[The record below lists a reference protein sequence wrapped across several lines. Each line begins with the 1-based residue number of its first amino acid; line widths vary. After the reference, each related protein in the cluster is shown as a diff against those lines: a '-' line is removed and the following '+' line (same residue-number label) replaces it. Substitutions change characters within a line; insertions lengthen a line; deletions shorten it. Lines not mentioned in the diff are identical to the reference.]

1 MIFRSRDDD
10 ATRRGDGNEATADQL
25 EGLSIKELKALAD
38 KRKVDLT
45 GCTEKGDLV
54 NALVAARVARVD
66 EDDPH
71 ILPDE
76 TRRIHDQE
84 AFDYIQRIVE
94 LFGGYIGERSPLTL
108 EELQNY
114 EWPIKDIVMK
124 FRTAGMRDGA
134 IRTLEEAQ
142 KIYEE
147 IPEDVRRTPEAISD
161 YLWGSKRKD
170 WSHIVAHSNR
180 LFLVYIK
187 KSRVS
192 HSDSDFFHLN
202 LSPNRQI
209 TRPKVEPVIPNLT
222 LRPIL
227 TTRQRTKERAVAG

>member
-1 MIFRSRDDD
+1 M
-10 ATRRGDGNEATADQL
+10 G
-25 EGLSIKELKALAD
+25 
-38 KRKVDLT
+38 
-45 GCTEKGDLV
+45 
-54 NALVAARVARVD
+54 RVLQD
-66 EDDPH
+66 
-71 ILPDE
+71 
-76 TRRIHDQE
+76 
-84 AFDYIQRIVE
+84 IVKC
-94 LFGGYIGERSPLTL
+94 FGGLYGDCSPLTL

-124 FRTAGMRDGA
+124 FRTAGMRDGVR
-134 IRTLEEAQ
+134 RTLEEAQ

-192 HSDSDFFHLN
+192 HSDSDFFH
-202 LSPNRQI
+202 
-209 TRPKVEPVIPNLT
+209 
-222 LRPIL
+222 
-227 TTRQRTKERAVAG
+227 ERASGEEQRSDERRKTA